1 VTVRVMVSKD
11 GNAVGLTSIEGTL
24 LSSVYVCVCVCACV
38 RACVCVEAEFINV
51 CFWFMP
57 MKLRSLP
64 PGPHRN
70 QQLDAVCNVT

>member
-1 VTVRVMVSKD
+1 MTVRVMVSKD

-24 LSSVYVCVCVCACV
+24 LSSVYVCV
-38 RACVCVEAEFINV
+38 CVCVEAEFINV